1 MNGSAS
7 RSNAARPAHGHY
19 RHWGGSLVL
28 HGGLVALLV
37 LSVIRPHAPAPQVS
51 QWDVAMVESAA
62 PHAAKPAPAPMPEPE
77 PKPVHRIEPVKP
89 APAPKP
95 VAKAVV
101 PTPPQP
107 TPPAPQPAAPP
118 PAPAPVVAAPMP
130 APQPV
135 VKAAPMPVEAK
146 PEPPLADS
154 AWLGHTL
161 WGLMNSHKHYPLL
174 ARRMGAE
181 GKVVIEAVIDSQ
193 GRILSAQVVQSS
205 GSPILDDDAMTLLK
219 SVTPLKLDRFRLAD
233 RTTVRIPMVYA
244 LD

>member
-1 MNGSAS
+1 LNGSAS
-7 RSNAARPAHGHY
+7 RSSAARPAHGHY
-19 RHWGGSLVL
+19 RHWAGSLVL
-28 HGGLVALLV
+28 HGGLAALLV
-37 LSVIRPHAPAPQVS
+37 LSVVRPHVPAPQVS
-51 QWDVAMVESAA
+51 QWDVAMVESAT
-62 PHAAKPAPAPMPEPE
+62 PAAQ
-77 PKPVHRIEPVKP
+77 P

-95 VAKAVV
+95 EPTPQPVRRIEPIKPSPAPKPIPKAVLQ
-101 PTPPQP
+101 PTGPQP
-107 TPPAPQPAAPP
+107 EPPKPQLVAPP

-130 APQPV
+130 APQPAV
-135 VKAAPMPVEAK
+135 RAAPMPVEAK

-161 WGLMNSHKHYPLL
+161 WGLMNSHKRYPLL

-193 GRILSAQVVQSS
+193 GHILSAQVVQSS

-219 SVTPLKLDRFRLAD
+219 SVTPLKLERFRLAD